1 MAFLTVKEVNDCL
14 NSHRSQRSALAS
26 LQSGVRREKFRA
38 AFSFCIIVLYKCL
51 HLSAIYLPLG
61 KTKSWLLGIKATSA
75 LQEQGNCS
83 LQSHFHLSVRRV
95 KQSLAA
101 AHRNTALQLTK
112 DLQVSRDFWC
122 SGIEREIPL
131 WAMSAITKIK
141 KQLLCWT
148 LHDQSWK
155 QSVQEQSSE
164 ICCKHRNFVF
174 FYWCDKLSF
183 S

>member
-1 MAFLTVKEVNDCL
+1 MKYGLSDSEGGKWLLKFTQKSEVGAG
-14 NSHRSQRSALAS
+14 RFTK
-26 LQSGVRREKFRA
+26 SGVRREKFRA
-38 AFSFCIIVLYKCL
+38 AFSFCIIVPYKCL

-61 KTKSWLLGIKATSA
+61 KTKSWWLGIKATSA

-131 WAMSAITKIK
+131 WAMKAITKIK

-155 QSVQEQSSE
+155 QSF
-164 ICCKHRNFVF
+164 RNKAVRFVANTGTL
-174 FYWCDKLSF
+174 CSF
-183 S
+183 IDVTN